1 MITLEFPGNTTR
13 TIIAKLLDSKF
24 SNDEKQGV
32 LICRNTLVRQF
43 KSYIDNN
50 LNPAR
55 VNVIDLTKDSS
66 TQQLSV
72 KEILHELD
80 I

>member
-1 MITLEFPGNTTR
+1 MITLELPGNTTR
-13 TIIAKLLDSKF
+13 TVIAKLLESKF

-66 TQQLSV
+66 T
-72 KEILHELD
+72 
-80 I
+80 

>member
-1 MITLEFPGNTTR
+1 MITLELPGNTTR

-32 LICRNTLVRQF
+32 FICRNTLVRQF

>member
-1 MITLEFPGNTTR
+1 MITLELPGNTTR